1 MSGKNKR
8 TQAANEGLKKL
19 KDLRAQY
26 IKESKKPKVDTNKLQ
41 KDLDNLNFN
50 LETGTL
56 SQKKEKELMKKIKDL
71 KSKLGKTSTTTKRD
85 YNKVRRD
92 TKKLKVASD
101 KIHAQ
106 IQKEAKEISKIFDRL
121 TEISN
126 KISEIKK
133 QRNLI
138 KVILSGMKDQISVM
152 NAKLGGVLS
161 EMSKFPGAAAKSA
174 LDMFTPNRESKKIQI
189 KSGEKLSK
197 DDILKLQKK
206 LMKK

>member
-1 MSGKNKR
+1 MEDKQSQIKHYLKIIDEIELVR
-8 TQAANEGLKKL
+8 TQNNVNWM
-19 KDLRAQY
+19 DVLRLAFTHAPD
-26 IKESKKPKVDTNKLQ
+26 EA
-41 KDLDNLNFN
+41 
-50 LETGTL
+50 
-56 SQKKEKELMKKIKDL
+56 KELMKKIKDL

-161 EMSKFPGAAAKSA
+161 EMSKFPVLLLPG
-174 LDMFTPNRESKKIQI
+174 NN
-189 KSGEKLSK
+189 
-197 DDILKLQKK
+197 
-206 LMKK
+206 